1 MSRVNNEIE
10 YIKDSTGK
18 EFILANSI
26 VTDDNKSFQ
35 DIADLLVTEHGLL
48 CMISGTIVK
57 HPNNENSVL
66 VHTWSN
72 IKTFFKDAFGM
83 EPSNQHILGITFTNG
98 DALANGAHL
107 NGSSWV
113 GESLYATLNE
123 VTSNPIRIDYA
134 YFYYKGW

>member
-1 MSRVNNEIE
+1 MPRTQNEIE

-26 VTDDNKSFQ
+26 ATDDNKSLQ
-35 DIADLLVTEHGLL
+35 DILNLLVTDHGLL

-57 HPNNENSVL
+57 QPNNENSIV
-66 VHTWSN
+66 VHTWSD
-72 IKTFFKDAFGM
+72 IKTFFKNAFGM
-83 EPSNQHILGITFTNG
+83 EPSNQHMLGVTFTNG

-113 GESLYATLNE
+113 GESLYATFNE
-123 VTSNPIRIDYA
+123 YTSNAIRINYA